1 MSVLKSL
8 NQTSEKAVDIGEQY
22 YKKTQEYYKLKVFQQ
37 LTLTVSMFCKITIIG
52 GLLFMSLI
60 FFAVSGT
67 IALAE
72 VLNNTIL
79 ACIIIG
85 LSLVLLAGVAYL
97 IRAKIETFIIKKTG
111 KNFFD

>member
-37 LTLTVSMFCKITIIG
+37 LTLTISMFCKIA
-52 GLLFMSLI
+52 LLGSLLLLSLI

-67 IALAE
+67 IALAD
-72 VLNNTIL
+72 LLDNAIL
-79 ACIIIG
+79 ACAIIAF
-85 LSLVLLAGVAYL
+85 SLFTLAGVVYML
-97 IRAKIETFIIKKTG
+97 RKKVETFIIKKTA

>member
-37 LTLTVSMFCKITIIG
+37 LTLTISMFCKIALMG
-52 GLLFMSLI
+52 SLFLMALI
-60 FFAVSGT
+60 FFAIGGT
-67 IALAE
+67 IALADI
-72 VLNNTIL
+72 LNNTIL
-79 ACIIIG
+79 ACVLIG
-85 LSLVLLAGVAYL
+85 LILVLLALIVYL
-97 IRAKIETFIIKKTG
+97 LRAKIESFIIKKTA